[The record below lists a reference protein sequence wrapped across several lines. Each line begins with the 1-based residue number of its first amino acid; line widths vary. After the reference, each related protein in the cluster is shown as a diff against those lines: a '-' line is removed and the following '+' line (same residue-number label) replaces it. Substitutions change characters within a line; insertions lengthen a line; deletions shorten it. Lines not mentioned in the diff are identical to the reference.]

1 MQVKPFKDPE
11 QELPSPEGRLIG
23 FANTKPE
30 LDAVVESLHSAG
42 CRDSRI
48 LILSGHDGIE
58 HLKNMDEKFFF
69 SDPEYQALE
78 FALKELE
85 ADHYCLIVEVD
96 DRDSAAALSEMATRV
111 GGHSFRYIGPWISE
125 RFTK

>member
-1 MQVKPFKDPE
+1 MQVKPSKDPE
-11 QELPSPEGRLIG
+11 QELPAPEGRLIG
-23 FANTKPE
+23 FANTKAE
-30 LDAVVESLHSAG
+30 LDAITDALHSAG

-48 LILSGHDGIE
+48 LVLAGNDGIE

-69 SDPEYQALE
+69 SDPENLALE

-96 DRDSAAALSEMATRV
+96 DRDSAAALSDMATRF
-111 GGHSFRYIGPWISE
+111 GGHSFRYIGTWVSE